1 MLNPKWA
8 TNGLKVL
15 VVDDDR
21 DTCELLALTLN
32 FYGIEV
38 TSVNSAPE
46 GLRAVENLHPDILI
60 SDIAMPDEDGYSLT
74 RKVRRL
80 DAEHGGSVLAIA
92 ITAAVTGIAQR
103 ETVAAG
109 FQRYLAKPFDPEEL
123 VAVVSDLMDKQ
134 PMHKQ
139 PYG

>member
-1 MLNPKWA
+1 MLNSKLTA
-8 TNGLKVL
+8 NGLKVL

-21 DTCELLALTLN
+21 DTCELLTLTFNL
-32 FYGIEV
+32 YGIEV

-46 GLRAVENLHPDILI
+46 GLKAVANLHPDVLI
-60 SDIAMPDEDGYSLT
+60 SDIAMPDEDGYSLI
-74 RKVRRL
+74 RKVRSL
-80 DAEHGGSVLAIA
+80 DAEHGGSVPAIA

-123 VAVVSDLMDKQ
+123 VAVVSDLIDIDKQ
-134 PMHKQ
+134 P
-139 PYG
+139 YA